1 MLTITNNKGRNF
13 NVRIIHIGERYGR
26 GDCLTHGSQKWDTPN
41 SPPLVCFYDATY
53 IQPENNW
60 EYGQPIGNYY
70 TITLL
75 DGQESIS
82 ESGLDLHG
90 GVDAWK
96 IDGKAMSLVIDYIK
110 KETLDD

>member
-1 MLTITNNKGRNF
+1 
-13 NVRIIHIGERYGR
+13 
-26 GDCLTHGSQKWDTPN
+26 
-41 SPPLVCFYDATY
+41 
-53 IQPENNW
+53 
-60 EYGQPIGNYY
+60 
-70 TITLL
+70 L